1 LGEKIDFQRNQ
12 RKLKVLEIENIMKNI
27 LPKNKDE
34 LVALISFQTGISLAK
49 IKEILQILYINKVI
63 KYDEDGLIAWNRKE

>member
-1 LGEKIDFQRNQ
+1 
-12 RKLKVLEIENIMKNI
+12 MKNI